1 MQPTLSSLCRAA
13 AQFNL
18 SSGSSWF
25 PATNFMLTN
34 SFLFIPTGKATN
46 RAMFFRAMRS

>member
-1 MQPTLSSLCRAA
+1 
-13 AQFNL
+13 
-18 SSGSSWF
+18 
-25 PATNFMLTN
+25 MLTN